1 MFEFR
6 VGTKIVMGENAL
18 DWLANYQDRNV
29 FVVTDEF
36 LSTTPVCGKIAALL
50 GSNYNVFKDVPAN
63 PNINVVAAGAQAYL
77 ACQPEVIIAFGGGS
91 VMDAAKAM
99 HLIALEQ
106 GKGAPDGL
114 IAIPSTSG
122 SGSEMTSF
130 AVITDA
136 EREVKVP
143 LSDEQLVPKVAILDP
158 QVVAS
163 LPKKITAD
171 SGLDAL
177 THAIEANV
185 SNDANDFSDALAEK
199 AFDLIFANLPT
210 CYAHGEDLPAR
221 AALHDAACMAAVA
234 FDNSGLGITHSL
246 AHAIGGHFHVAHGRL
261 NAILLTSVI
270 AYNAE
275 HSQRA
280 ADRYGRLARRLN
292 PGVQG
297 KAAVTSLI
305 SKIDQL
311 RSSLDVPS
319 RLSEAGID
327 RTEITNRAAQIASMA
342 FADPLTQDNPAKV
355 SEEDLLN
362 ILLTAI

>member
-1 MFEFR
+1 M
-6 VGTKIVMGENAL
+6 
-18 DWLANYQDRNV
+18 
-29 FVVTDEF
+29 
-36 LSTTPVCGKIAALL
+36 
-50 GSNYNVFKDVPAN
+50 
-63 PNINVVAAGAQAYL
+63 
-77 ACQPEVIIAFGGGS
+77 
-91 VMDAAKAM
+91 
-99 HLIALEQ
+99 
-106 GKGAPDGL
+106 
-114 IAIPSTSG
+114 
-122 SGSEMTSF
+122 
-130 AVITDA
+130 
-136 EREVKVP
+136 P
-143 LSDEQLVPKVAILDP
+143 L
-158 QVVAS
+158 
-163 LPKKITAD
+163 T
-171 SGLDAL
+171 
-177 THAIEANV
+177 
-185 SNDANDFSDALAEK
+185 
-199 AFDLIFANLPT
+199 
-210 CYAHGEDLPAR
+210 
-221 AALHDAACMAAVA
+221 DAACMAAVA

-319 RLSEAGID
+319 RLSDAGVD